1 MISFKKILEKICAT
15 KSPSGYEGDI
25 AEVIAE
31 IASSQGLECSRDALG
46 NLIVRRKGAG
56 KKCILD
62 AHMDTTGVMATFIDE
77 NGYVRFDSIGGL
89 SASDIQNAEVEFLNG
104 TRGRISYEEKS
115 ELSKRKIPSLFIDIG
130 AKDEKEAREKVLPG
144 DAAVFLG
151 ELRSLCG
158 NRISAPYLD
167 NRLGCAILLHTL
179 LSLKKCEYD
188 VYGVFSAQEE
198 VGLRGAKTAAYEID
212 ADFAIVLDVTDS
224 FDIPEH
230 RGHGEAKL
238 SGGAAVKVM
247 DRAFIAH
254 PAIVSAL
261 VSAAEKGKTP
271 YQRDVIT
278 VGGTDGGSINLS
290 RGGIPTGGISV
301 PVRYMHTP
309 CEVADMDDVTAAAKL
324 LIYTLENHCIIL

>member
-1 MISFKKILEKICAT
+1 MISLKKILEKLCAA
-15 KSPSGYEGDI
+15 KSPSGYENEV

-31 IASSQGLECSRDALG
+31 IATSAGLDCRRDNFG
-46 NLIVRRKGAG
+46 NLIVHKKGAG

-62 AHMDTTGVMATFIDE
+62 AHLDTTGLMATYIDE
-77 NGYVRFDSIGGL
+77 NGYVRFDAIGGL

-104 TRGRISYEEKS
+104 TSGKVTYEEKS
-115 ELSKRKIPSLFIDIG
+115 ELSKRKIDSLFIDIG
-130 AKDEKEAREKVLPG
+130 AKNEKEARERVLPG
-144 DAAVFLG
+144 DAAVFSGALKA
-151 ELRSLCG
+151 LCG

-179 LSLKKCEYD
+179 LSLKKSEYD
-188 VYGVFSAQEE
+188 IYGVFTVQEE

-230 RGHGEAKL
+230 KGHGETKL
-238 SGGAAVKVM
+238 SEGAAIKVM
-247 DRAFIAH
+247 DRAFVAH

-261 VSAAEKGKTP
+261 TSAAEKAKIP
-271 YQRDVIT
+271 YQRDVVT
-278 VGGTDGGSINLS
+278 AGGTDGGSITLT
-290 RGGIPTGGISV
+290 RGGVPTGGISV

-309 CEVADMDDVTAAAKL
+309 CEVADMDDVSAAAKL
-324 LIYTLENHCIIL
+324 LLYALENHCIIL